1 MTMET
6 NEELRE
12 IREAEEAEAEEI
24 DELDEDVLSED
35 EPEAPEEDEEEDF
48 GEATEEEDDEEA
60 PDGDEEE
67 EDETESDAEDEASE
81 TAADAEAPAGPKK
94 RKRPKRVKD
103 VPAQLRSLVPFDMV
117 TEEWIQKMADK
128 RKWTYENAVIYY
140 MWNDYLIYLIAD
152 WRDAEDVLKALIRE
166 MGPHLKIGDICRM
179 IDNITR
185 GYDDFTTFSG
195 LPIPDPVRLA
205 AFVNEVVESE
215 LAVETYR
222 RESEAVRCTTIHDIL
237 RSEVM
242 DRLLPKPTQM
252 VLQRAC
258 VLCGDGRIGP
268 SAA

>member
-205 AFVNEVVESE
+205 AFVNEVVESV
-215 LAVETYR
+215 LAVESYR
-222 RESEAVRCTTIHDIL
+222 REIEAVRCTTIHDIL

>member
-6 NEELRE
+6 NEELRV
-12 IREAEEAEAEEI
+12 IREAEEAETEEI

-35 EPEAPEEDEEEDF
+35 EPEAPEEDGEDAV
-48 GEATEEEDDEEA
+48 EAEEEEDDEDEEEGEA
-60 PDGDEEE
+60 SDADEEE
-67 EDETESDAEDEASE
+67 ENESESSGAAEAS
-81 TAADAEAPAGPKK
+81 AGPKK

-205 AFVNEVVESE
+205 AFVNEVVESV
-215 LAVETYR
+215 LAVESYR
-222 RESEAVRCTTIHDIL
+222 REIEAVRCTTIHDIL